1 MRLKLLFLP
10 LLLATACTSNTA
22 AKKIKTD
29 DFVSQKIQIAAAPT
43 VQNQKIQVALILD
56 TSNSMDGLIE
66 QAKSQLWTIVNH
78 ISRLKFESETPKIE
92 ISLYEYGNDLIP
104 YKDEF
109 VRKLTNLTTE
119 LDSVSECLFALNTN
133 GGEEFCGAVINQ
145 SLSQLE
151 WKNDKSSY
159 KVIFIAGNE
168 PFDQGTTPFS
178 TSCDLA
184 SEKDVYV
191 NTIFCGDSEE
201 GIRTHWKDGASNGN
215 GIYMSISQDEQTTY
229 VSTPYDDSIVDLNDS
244 LNGTYMYY
252 GSLGNTKYDNITT
265 QDNNAVS
272 YSVAN
277 SVERTVTK
285 TSSAYLNTSWDLVDA
300 SKQEGFDLKEIEK
313 SSLPEH
319 LQSFTQE
326 KLNKTI
332 EFNASN
338 RIQFQEK
345 IKELNEKRLD
355 YIAKVNEN
363 ENPDGLENAIVQAII
378 AQASSKGFTY
388 E

>member
-1 MRLKLLFLP
+1 MRFKLLFIP
-10 LLLATACTSNTA
+10 LFIATACTSNSGP
-22 AKKIKTD
+22 KKIKTD
-29 DFVSQKIQIAAAPT
+29 EFISQKTQITSETLTPT
-43 VQNQKIQVALILD
+43 QKIQVALILD

-78 ISRLKFESETPKIE
+78 ISRLKFENEAPKIE

-104 YKDEF
+104 FKDDF

-184 SEKDVYV
+184 STKDVYV
-191 NTIFCGDSEE
+191 NTIFCGDAEE
-201 GIRTHWKDGASNGN
+201 GVRTHWKDGASSGN
-215 GIYMSISQDEQTTY
+215 GIYMSISQDEKTQY
-229 VSTPYDDSIVDLNDS
+229 VNTPFDDSIMSLNDS
-244 LNGTYMYY
+244 LNGTYLYY
-252 GSLGNTKYDNITT
+252 GSLGNTKFNNVST
-265 QDNNAVS
+265 QDGNSRSYGIANN
-272 YSVAN
+272 
-277 SVERTVTK
+277 VERTVSK
-285 TSSAYLNTSWDLVDA
+285 SRSVYDNTSWDLVDA
-300 SKQEGFDLKEIEK
+300 SKKEGFDINKIEK

-319 LQSFTQE
+319 LQNCSSDKLTSTITYNAKHRVQIQR
-326 KLNKTI
+326 KIQDLNK
-332 EFNASN
+332 
-338 RIQFQEK
+338 
-345 IKELNEKRLD
+345 KRLD

-378 AQASSKGFTY
+378 SQASSKGFTY